1 VRNLKNEERFED
13 DLYKCKKKRNNRFN
27 YRGCMKIKNKIKTMK
42 IYIESENKIQF
53 Y

>member
-1 VRNLKNEERFED
+1 MKRGLRMIGINV
-13 DLYKCKKKRNNRFN
+13 KKRNNRF
-27 YRGCMKIKNKIKTMK
+27 YDRDFMIIKNKIKTMK